1 MRIRLLNLEE
11 HRQGS
16 DFSFSKDLAERFL
29 SRLGWYGSPRFGFL
43 PNWIWFLFIFYFILN
58 LLYFLIFLVFGFF
71 NRLVFSQ
78 FKNQTKPLVKFSSFT
93 GLVFLAYTYK

>member
-29 SRLGWYGSPRFGFL
+29 SR
-43 PNWIWFLFIFYFILN
+43 
-58 LLYFLIFLVFGFF
+58 
-71 NRLVFSQ
+71 
-78 FKNQTKPLVKFSSFT
+78 
-93 GLVFLAYTYK
+93 